1 MPETQYDDFFVS
13 TAWLAENLNASDLV
27 VIDGTFFMPD
37 EGRDAHQEYLA
48 EHIPGAVFFDI
59 DGIADLSSE
68 LPHMLP
74 EAPFLESKMAA
85 LGISEEMRFVV
96 YDANGFPGAARVWW
110 TLRTFGVK
118 DVKILEGC
126 LPAWKSEGRP
136 LESGP
141 VERPFA
147 KFFANLE
154 HDRVADAQKVLKA
167 SNDGSTQ
174 IIDARAAPRFRGE
187 TIEPRPGLRSGH
199 IPNSL
204 NLPWREVVA
213 ADGKLKAPQDIERA
227 FEKAGVDFARPIITT
242 CGSGVTAS
250 ILLLALESIGKND
263 VVLYD
268 GSWSEWGGR
277 PDLPIATG
285 AV

>member
-1 MPETQYDDFFVS
+1 
-13 TAWLAENLNASDLV
+13 
-27 VIDGTFFMPD
+27 
-37 EGRDAHQEYLA
+37 
-48 EHIPGAVFFDI
+48 
-59 DGIADLSSE
+59 
-68 LPHMLP
+68 
-74 EAPFLESKMAA
+74 
-85 LGISEEMRFVV
+85 
-96 YDANGFPGAARVWW
+96 
-110 TLRTFGVK
+110 
-118 DVKILEGC
+118 
-126 LPAWKSEGRP
+126 
-136 LESGP
+136 
-141 VERPFA
+141 
-147 KFFANLE
+147 
-154 HDRVADAQKVLKA
+154 
-167 SNDGSTQ
+167 
-174 IIDARAAPRFRGE
+174 
-187 TIEPRPGLRSGH
+187 LRSGH

-213 ADGKLKAPQDIERA
+213 ADGKLKAPQDIEQA